1 MKRFFIFL
9 MILLL
14 TGCKNDED
22 MAQEEADLILYSGH
36 SEELTNFY
44 VKEFQE
50 QSQLTVKT
58 VLGSG
63 NEMIDAAK
71 ANKDT
76 LPGDVIIG
84 VGSDTLDL
92 NDDMLAPY
100 TSEALAKI
108 DDGYDDL
115 DKNWIGDFKIPM
127 VIIYNKQI
135 MSEKDI
141 PTTWDDLLNEKFKGQ
156 IAMGEPTVSGSAYT
170 QLVTLLRRFKEENMG
185 WDFIEDLLVNMDGET
200 LDNTL
205 DIPLK
210 VHEGEYMLG
219 ITLES
224 YAYEYLQQNNNLG
237 FVFPD
242 DGITARPSGVAI
254 LKDGNHPENAEKFID
269 FILSAKAQQAVAEN
283 FYRRPTHVE
292 VGDPSELTPSEEISL
307 VEYDYQWSTT
317 YHAQILEKWAEMKE
331 SMGD

>member
-1 MKRFFIFL
+1 MKRFFILFIILFL
-9 MILLL
+9 A
-14 TGCKNDED
+14 GCKNDAD
-22 MAQEEADLILYSGH
+22 ITQEEVDLILYSGH

-50 QSQLTVKT
+50 QSQLKVKT
-58 VLGSG
+58 ILGSG
-63 NEMIDAAK
+63 NEMMDVAK
-71 ANKDT
+71 TNKDT

-92 NDDMLAPY
+92 NNDMLAPY
-100 TSEALAKI
+100 SSKILDKI
-108 DDGYDDL
+108 DDGYDNL
-115 DKNWIGDFKIPM
+115 DKSWIGDFKIPM

-135 MSEKDI
+135 MLEKDI

-156 IAMGEPTVSGSAYT
+156 IAMGEPTVSGSTYT

-185 WDFIEDLLVNMDGET
+185 WDFIEDLLVNIDGET

-237 FVFPD
+237 FVYPD
-242 DGITARPSGVAI
+242 DGTTARSSGVAI
-254 LKDGNHPENAEKFID
+254 LKDGNHSENAEKFVS

-292 VGDPSELTPSEEISL
+292 VDDPPELAPSEEISF

-317 YHAQILEKWAEMKE
+317 YHSQILEKWVEIKK
-331 SMGD
+331 SIGD